1 MLRIAVLG
9 APRSGK
15 TRLAAEL
22 AHALAGRPVSVSDG
36 AALLAAIVGDPGRTP
51 PSLEELDALALAH
64 GRQYGLTLL
73 LGLDLLPPAE
83 ARAGEAVDKALR
95 GALASAGLAYKVI
108 YGQGAQRLQNAL
120 LAIEGAGA
128 APPEARLAAQYGLQ
142 GGRVAWRCENCS
154 DPACEHRLFTGLLR

>member
-9 APRSGK
+9 APCTGK
-15 TRLAAEL
+15 TRLATEL
-22 AHALAGRPVSVSDG
+22 ALALARRPVSVSDG
-36 AALLAAIVGDPGRTP
+36 AALLAALSDPGRTP
-51 PSLEELDALALAH
+51 PTLEELGALAQAH
-64 GRQYGLTLL
+64 GRQYELTLL

-83 ARAGEAVDKALR
+83 ARASEAVDMALR
-95 GALASAGLAYKVI
+95 AALASASLAYKVI

-120 LAIEGAGA
+120 LAIEGTGA
-128 APPEARLAAQYGLQ
+128 TPPEARLAAQYGLQ

>member
-9 APRSGK
+9 APRTGK

-22 AHALAGRPVSVSDG
+22 ALALAQRPVSVSDG
-36 AALLAAIVGDPGRTP
+36 AALLTAITDRGRAP
-51 PSLEELDALALAH
+51 PTQEEVSALAQTH
-64 GRQYGLTLL
+64 GRLYELTLL

-83 ARAGEAVDKALR
+83 ARASEAVDMALR
-95 GALASAGLAYKVI
+95 DALLGASLAYKVI

-120 LAIEGAGA
+120 LAIEGTGA
-128 APPEARLAAQYGLQ
+128 APPDARLATQYGLQ

-154 DPACEHRLFTGLLR
+154 DPTCEHRLFTGLLP